1 MQIVKSEFKT
11 MFYWKLYLNI
21 TIYIIIMKKHFLNIL
36 WILKKQFLK
45 QY

>member
-21 TIYIIIMKKHFLNIL
+21 TIYIIIMKNI
-36 WILKKQFLK
+36 F
-45 QY
+45 